1 MITQREQQILDIVQ
15 QNPLI
20 AQQTLADQLGIS
32 RSAVAVHLMNLM
44 QKGEILGKGYVLA
57 QKKQVLVIGGA
68 NMDISGNLS
77 ISPKEGD
84 STPGQVHTSAGG
96 VARNIAENLARLGH
110 TVKLLSAIGNDIYGQ
125 KLLEHTQQAGVDMS
139 DCWVLNQI
147 PSSTYLSIHLP
158 DGNMLA
164 AVNDMAILEEINPAR
179 LQEKQDK
186 LKHASCVVLDCN
198 LSPSALEYLF
208 SQLPNTAV
216 FVDTVSA
223 VKCQRILPWLQ
234 LVHTLKPNRLEAQT
248 LTGIDLD
255 HPSKALAVA
264 QSLHD
269 KGVQQVV
276 LSFAELGL
284 FFSHI
289 NGENFWQ
296 APTPTTIVNVTG
308 AGDALCA
315 GLVHGFFENL
325 STQATMQF
333 ASACAAFTASTH
345 ATNHPSLSRAV
356 IHNLLQQHYPQ
367 AVTSAN

>member
-1 MITQREQQILDIVQ
+1 MTTQREQQILDIVQ

-44 QKGEILGKGYVLA
+44 QKGEILGKGYVIA
-57 QKKQVLVIGGA
+57 PKKQVLVIGGA

-77 ISPKEGD
+77 ITPQAGD
-84 STPGQVHTSAGG
+84 STPGQVFTSAGG

-110 TVKLLSAIGNDIYGQ
+110 KVKLLTALGNDIYGQ

-139 DCWVLNQI
+139 DSWILNQS
-147 PSSTYLSIHLP
+147 PTSTYLSIHLP

-164 AVNDMAILEEINPAR
+164 AVNDMAILEEINSAR

-186 LKHASCVVLDCN
+186 LKNASCVVLDCN
-198 LSPSALEYLF
+198 LSPASLEYLF
-208 SQLPNTAV
+208 SQVQNAAV

-223 VKCQRILPWLQ
+223 VKCQRILPWLEW
-234 LVHTLKPNRLEAQT
+234 VHTLKPNRLEAET
-248 LTGIDLD
+248 LTGISLD
-255 HPSKALAVA
+255 HPKQAPIVA
-264 QSLHD
+264 QALHD
-269 KGVQQVV
+269 KGVKQVI

-284 FFSHI
+284 FFSHHK
-289 NGENFWQ
+289 GEQFWQ
-296 APTPTTIVNVTG
+296 KPIPAQIMNVTG

-315 GLVHGFFENL
+315 GLVHGFFDNL
-325 STQATMQF
+325 SPVQTMQF

-345 ATNHPSLSRAV
+345 ATNHPSLSKAA
-356 IHNLLQQHYPQ
+356 IQHLLKPYYP
-367 AVTSAN
+367 NH